1 MKILIVCPDWFPN
14 ISGFGTS
21 CYEFSKKAEKEHK
34 ITIITP
40 FQKGFDSRGLNVI
53 PIPQIGKM
61 LGRNPLVLGLL
72 NTIKKTD
79 YDIIMLYSYMFE
91 MNARVAIYRKLGIIK
106 KPVVLM
112 YRGSLEDDVLAHL
125 NTTTKLAKRT
135 YDKTLGA
142 AVFKYSDYIISN
154 SKPTLDVIK
163 TKYDINEKKLEY
175 IPNSINVSEHK
186 QSALK
191 NKRVLFSGRLIE
203 NKGIKFFKE
212 IANIIPEDWK
222 FTVVGDGPLEEEV
235 KSLSKKHHNIEIMGK
250 LPKSEVAKLM
260 TKSDVLA
267 LPTFA
272 EGSPR
277 VVLEAAASGVPSVV
291 FDVGDVPTI
300 LDNDKNGF
308 IIKKYDINE
317 FTQKL
322 SLLINDSKLR
332 KTKGA
337 NARKY
342 AEKNL
347 DWKVAYKRMIN
358 SLSNISKNHEN
369 SYSERRRLKF

>member
-1 MKILIVCPDWFPN
+1 M
-14 ISGFGTS
+14 
-21 CYEFSKKAEKEHK
+21 
-34 ITIITP
+34 
-40 FQKGFDSRGLNVI
+40 
-53 PIPQIGKM
+53 
-61 LGRNPLVLGLL
+61 
-72 NTIKKTD
+72 
-79 YDIIMLYSYMFE
+79 
-91 MNARVAIYRKLGIIK
+91 
-106 KPVVLM
+106 
-112 YRGSLEDDVLAHL
+112 
-125 NTTTKLAKRT
+125 TKLWRCSIQI
-135 YDKTLGA
+135 LRLL
-142 AVFKYSDYIISN
+142 ISN

-358 SLSNISKNHEN
+358 SLSNISKTHEN
-369 SYSERRRLKF
+369 SYSERRRLNFRQDKHEKKEIIFLMNSLEHGGTEE